1 MITIKEVSEKFG
13 ITAHTIRFYEKE
25 KLVAIPRNERGIRDF
40 DERSITRVKTILH
53 YRNVGMSLEDI
64 RQVLAHSNDHNFSL
78 GVLAKTREEL
88 DRKIMELE
96 ETRSYLE
103 HKIAI
108 HQELA
113 EKENLQKAKQ
123 PEYIPVRK
131 AE

>member
-13 ITAHTIRFYEKE
+13 ITTHTIRFYEKE

-64 RQVLAHSNDHNFSL
+64 RRVLAHSNDHNFSL
-78 GVLAKTREEL
+78 SVLAKTKEEL

-96 ETRSYLE
+96 ETRSYLDR
-103 HKIAI
+103 KIAI

-113 EKENLQKAKQ
+113 EKENAKKLKQ
-123 PEYIPVRK
+123 LEHSLSYKVN
-131 AE
+131 

>member
-13 ITAHTIRFYEKE
+13 ITTHTIRFYEKE
-25 KLVAIPRNERGIRDF
+25 KLVAIPRNERGFRDF
-40 DERSITRVKTILH
+40 DEHSITRVKTILH

-78 GVLAKTREEL
+78 QVLARTKEEL

-96 ETRSYLE
+96 ETRSYL
-103 HKIAI
+103 HRKIAI

-113 EKENLQKAKQ
+113 EKETMDKQ
-123 PEYIPVRK
+123 SSYDYSPVHK